1 MKPSGDEKLEV
12 LLELAQNYD
21 RKYRQL
27 AELGRR
33 TPLPKLLPGLLQQ
46 AELLTDRV
54 RALQQQLAPVM
65 AAGPEGAD
73 QLGTA
78 IKTLCESF
86 DEVLILFHV
95 LVEQSAER
103 PNA

>member
-1 MKPSGDEKLEV
+1 MKQSGDEKLEV

-27 AELGRR
+27 AAMGRQ

-65 AAGPEGAD
+65 AANPEGAVD
-73 QLGTA
+73 LGTA

-86 DEVLILFHV
+86 DEILILFHV
-95 LVEQSAER
+95 LVEQSAGR
-103 PNA
+103 QSA